1 MTKGNIVDKLIAALR
16 EQLDAGTRAA
26 RASGEAATDP
36 DSKAENKYDTRS
48 LEASYL
54 ARGQAFRVAET
65 AEALQELEGFPV
77 RSFGPGEPVAT
88 GALVT
93 LKGAA
98 ETFLCFVSPAAGGTQ
113 LDMDGS
119 EVMVITLWSPLGAK
133 LKGRR
138 VGDSFEMQPGRPAS
152 RVTVESVE

>member
-1 MTKGNIVDKLIAALR
+1 VIKAELVQKLISVLR
-16 EQLDAGTRAA
+16 DQLDAGTRAA

-36 DSKAENKYDTRS
+36 DSKAENKYDTRN

-77 RSFGPGEPVAT
+77 RSFGTGDPVAT
-88 GALVT
+88 GALVK
-93 LKGAA
+93 LKGATEA
-98 ETFLCFVSPAAGGTQ
+98 FLCFVSPAAGGTQ
-113 LDMDGS
+113 LEMDGT
-119 EVMVITLWSPLGAK
+119 EVMVITLSSPLGAK

-138 VGDSFEMQPGRPAS
+138 AGESFEMQPGRPAS
-152 RVTVESVE
+152 RVTIASVE